1 MLSCESSY
9 YVWSPFLGEF
19 PEVIYERKENRN
31 TEQDDS
37 IPERSQSETSSTSV
51 YQEPQSNEDLQNNDA
66 DCNLKDDSSSY
77 DHKSN
82 DQSKFVFLY
91 YTSPHIVA
99 NYMLFPLVSL
109 SNTTKCPVLWGFKK
123 WMGCT
128 VPSRKAVQF

>member
-9 YVWSPFLGEF
+9 IWSPFLGEF

-37 IPERSQSETSSTSV
+37 IPERSQRETSSTSV

-82 DQSKFVFLY
+82 DQSKFVFILY
-91 YTSPHIVA
+91 LTTYSGKLHVITLSASLKYNKMPR
-99 NYMLFPLVSL
+99 PLGL
-109 SNTTKCPVLWGFKK
+109 
-123 WMGCT
+123 
-128 VPSRKAVQF
+128 